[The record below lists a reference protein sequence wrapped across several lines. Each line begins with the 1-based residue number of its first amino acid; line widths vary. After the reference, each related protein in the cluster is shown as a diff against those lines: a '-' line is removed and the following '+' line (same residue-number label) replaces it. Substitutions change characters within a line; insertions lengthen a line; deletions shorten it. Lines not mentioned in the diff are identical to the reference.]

1 MCDLPAPIA
10 RRLAEFAAARKT
22 GRFELDV
29 KDGRVIGWRIVESGR
44 VDSR

>member
-22 GRFELDV
+22 GTLQLDL
-29 KDGRVIGWRIVESGR
+29 KDGRVVSWRITESGR